1 MIDFSIYKTEKPEVY
16 AHKCPECGT
25 LHYPVPMICRH
36 CSTRRDPSG
45 VFYSSWEKVPLSGLK
60 GKLLTWTRVY
70 ALPTGFTQRYLLFG
84 IVELENGIRA
94 SGRLLMD
101 KPKTGMQVVAK
112 VGLVREKVGQDVYGF
127 MFDVPSTGSNVKKS

>member
-1 MIDFSIYKTEKPEVY
+1 MIDFNAYKIEKPEVY
-16 AHKCPECGT
+16 AHKCPECGM

-70 ALPTGFTQRYLLFG
+70 ALPTGYTDRYLVFG
-84 IVELENGIRA
+84 IVELENGLRA
-94 SGRLLMD
+94 SGRLLIED
-101 KPKTGMQVVAK
+101 PQIGMQVVAK
-112 VGLVREKVGQDVYGF
+112 VGIVREKVEQDVPGF
-127 MFDVPSTGSNVKKS
+127 MFEALGK